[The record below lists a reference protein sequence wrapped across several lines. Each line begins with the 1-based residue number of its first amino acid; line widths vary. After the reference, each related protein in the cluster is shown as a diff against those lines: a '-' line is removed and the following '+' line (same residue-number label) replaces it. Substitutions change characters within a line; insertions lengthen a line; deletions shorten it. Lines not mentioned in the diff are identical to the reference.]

1 VSRLLVSCVGLTAL
15 LLLAAGPTYAKPP
28 PGISI
33 DYQVGYNGWVQLGR
47 INPLVVDMEN
57 TSADLNLSGELV
69 LDYEGVEYATPLELP
84 PPSRKRFFL
93 YFPCDDFAPVLT
105 LRVRTKAYTEQF
117 EISTFQ
123 RTNASADASIL
134 VLTSQ
139 PGSLGVVNN
148 LPMVRLNRSLYN
160 SKTAELSTSKS
171 FTAYYD
177 LDEIDPNPKF
187 FARADVIILA
197 DIDYQQVTDELAE
210 TLKACVA
217 GGTSLIFS
225 LGLNGAGVAASPLAE
240 LCPLKTQG
248 TVQVDDLGSF
258 GRRYGIQVGNAP
270 ATLAIGTLGTGA
282 EVSDWAGSYPAVV
295 RKLRGGGRV
304 TALAFDF
311 TAVPFKQNAALARLF
326 VDDAL
331 KVEDSV
337 QVKDEFVHPQDVGD
351 VLEGLSEA
359 RPMAPAFVLLFL
371 FAYVVL
377 VGPVNFFLLGKLKRR
392 TLVWTTIPLI
402 IIGFSYLGLSTGYLY
417 RGSDNVTAYFQELHI
432 FPNSDY
438 MPYQTSMLVFT
449 AERTHYELVVP
460 DESAFLYPDVP
471 MVYDQMMFAG
481 GGRPIRSFS
490 GSQLDNYRQ
499 PHVTTTQ
506 GKWIPKVYFYRG
518 YYSLH
523 ANASSALTGTYAS
536 TQPDV
541 DGSFTLDLP
550 FDLYNCE
557 LFWPGG
563 GSFSLG
569 NLAGQ
574 GTYQVSGDQ
583 TNIRGSLDADNYLVA
598 AAGSFRSGLAQAG
611 RAGSVYRD
619 ELLLVGFTE
628 SVEALA
634 EFKRPHV
641 EHRLTMV
648 VVHLPFKP
656 SISTDG
662 NKTIARRKLVGGAGF
677 AVYQENFYRPG
688 AAGQT
693 YTLEPDSFIDVSYE
707 IAGRTNGDSFL
718 KLSLVGQEVK
728 TGQVIQDYSG
738 VIEVALWDG
747 ESWRDVR
754 VPPNS
759 ISMDIAIGRALDNDR
774 QVLVR
779 IVARTELILGV
790 PDAAVW

>member
-1 VSRLLVSCVGLTAL
+1 MNRLLVSFLG
-15 LLLAAGPTYAKPP
+15 LAALAMLAASPAYAKPP
-28 PGISI
+28 PGIKI
-33 DYQVGYNGWVQLGR
+33 QYQVGYNGWVQLGR
-47 INPLVVDMEN
+47 INPMVVDMQN
-57 TSADLNLSGELV
+57 SSADVNLSGDLV
-69 LDYEGVEYATPLELP
+69 LDYNGVEYTTPLELP
-84 PPSRKRFFL
+84 PPSHKRYFM
-93 YFPCDDFAPVLT
+93 YFPCDDYPPLLV

-117 EISTFQ
+117 EINTYQ
-123 RTNASADASIL
+123 HTNAAADASIL
-134 VLTSQ
+134 VLTNQ
-139 PGSLGVVNN
+139 GGSLGVLNN
-148 LPMVRLNRSLYN
+148 LPGVRLNRSLSN

-177 LDEIDPNPKF
+177 LDQIDPNPKF
-187 FARADVIILA
+187 FARADVIILS
-197 DIDYQQVTDELAE
+197 DIDYQQVSPELAE
-210 TLKACVA
+210 ALKACVS

-258 GRRYGIQVGNAP
+258 GRRYGIQTGGSQ
-270 ATLAIGTLGTGA
+270 ATLAVGSLAPGA
-282 EVSDWAGSYPAVV
+282 QVTDWAGTYPAVV
-295 RKLRGGGRV
+295 RSLRGGGRV

-311 TAVPFKQNAALARLF
+311 AAVPFKQNPALAPLF
-326 VDDAL
+326 VDAAL

-337 QVKDEFVHPQDVGD
+337 KVKDQFVHPQDVGD

-359 RPMAPAFVLLFL
+359 RPMDPWFVLLFL

-377 VGPVNFFLLGKLKRR
+377 VGPVNFLLLGKLKRR
-392 TLVWTTIPLI
+392 TLVWTTIPVI

-432 FPNSDY
+432 FPNADY

-460 DESAFLYPDVP
+460 DASAFLYPDVP
-471 MVYDQMMFAG
+471 MVYDQVMFGG
-481 GGRPIRSFS
+481 GGRQIRSFS
-490 GSQLDNYRQ
+490 GSQLDDFRQ

-518 YYSLH
+518 FYNLK
-523 ANASSALTGTYAS
+523 ANASSSLTGSYS
-536 TQPDV
+536 SSQPKV
-541 DGSFTLDLP
+541 DGTFTLDLP
-550 FDLYNCE
+550 FNLYDCE
-557 LFWPGG
+557 LIWPGG

-569 NLAGQ
+569 NLDGQ
-574 GTYQVSGDQ
+574 GTYNVSGNQ
-583 TNIRGSLDADNYLVA
+583 TNISGGLDTNNYLVN
-598 AAGSFRSGLAQAG
+598 AAGSFRAGLTQAG
-611 RAGSVYRD
+611 RPGSVYRD
-619 ELLLVGFTE
+619 ELQLVGFTE

-634 EFKRPHV
+634 EFKRPHI

-656 SISTDG
+656 SIDTQG
-662 NKTIARRKLVGGAGF
+662 PKAVARTKLVGGSGF
-677 AVYQENFYRPG
+677 AIYQQQFFRPG

-693 YTLEPDSFIDVSYE
+693 YYLEPNAYMDVSYE
-707 IAGRTNGDSFL
+707 IAGQSTGNTTL

-728 TGQVIQDYSG
+728 TNQPVNDFSG
-738 VIEVALWDG
+738 VIEVAVWDG
-747 ESWRDVR
+747 SSWREVH

-759 ISMDIAIGRALDNDR
+759 VAIEIPVGHALDSDR

-779 IVARTELILGV
+779 IMARTELVLGL
-790 PDAAVW
+790 PNADVW